1 MPAGRPKLKFTK
13 EQVAEVATLAA
24 VLTIEQMAD
33 YFGIGRNS
41 FTNIMQRQPEVEEAY
56 KRGKAKAIGAVA
68 KGLLQQ
74 ALAGDKAAAM
84 FYLKTQAGWRETN
97 IQEITGANGTTLQ
110 APVFNIVG
118 VAPKDES

>member
-41 FTNIMQRQPEVEEAY
+41 FTNIMQRQPELKRRTKEARQ
-56 KRGKAKAIGAVA
+56 KR
-68 KGLLQQ
+68 
-74 ALAGDKAAAM
+74 LAQS
-84 FYLKTQAGWRETN
+84 LK
-97 IQEITGANGTTLQ
+97 
-110 APVFNIVG
+110 VCYS
-118 VAPKDES
+118 KH